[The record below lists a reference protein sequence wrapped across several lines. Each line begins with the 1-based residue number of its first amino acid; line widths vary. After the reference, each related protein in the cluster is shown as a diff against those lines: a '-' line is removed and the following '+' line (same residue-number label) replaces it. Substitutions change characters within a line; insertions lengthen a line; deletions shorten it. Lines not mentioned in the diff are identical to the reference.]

1 MSEFRT
7 EKAFLKA
14 YNIHEFDVPLATVD
28 MAIFT
33 VKDNTLQVLLVKRA
47 DYPAKGKWAL
57 PGGFIDLK
65 NDKDLSDTAHRKL
78 KEKTGI
84 DTSYLEQ
91 VGTTGNLKRDPR
103 GWSLTVSYFALISS
117 DEINLV
123 NDDSSELVVW
133 VSMDDVKEKYK
144 LAFDH
149 QTILESCYER
159 LKSKVQ
165 YTSLPVNLLPMEF
178 TLTELQKTFEIIL
191 GKSVEKKAFRR
202 RILDVNILKETGK
215 MKKGSNRPAKLYRV
229 LKSDENYFFSRSIE
243 GQR

>member
-1 MSEFRT
+1 MSEFTT

-33 VKDNTLQVLLVKRA
+33 VKDDNLQVLLVKRA

-65 NDKDLSDTAHRKL
+65 KDKDLSDTAHRKL

-84 DTSYLEQ
+84 DTPYLEQ

-103 GWSLTVSYFALISS
+103 GWSLTVSYLALISS
-117 DEINLV
+117 DDIKLIS
-123 NDDSSELVVW
+123 DDSSEMVVW
-133 VSMDDVKEKYK
+133 VPMSQVKDNYK

-149 QTILESCYER
+149 QIILENCYER

-165 YTSLPVNLLPMEF
+165 YTSLPVNLLPVEF
-178 TLTELQKTFEIIL
+178 TLTELQKTFEIVL
-191 GKSVEKKAFRR
+191 GKSIEKKAFRR

-229 LKSDENYFFSRSIE
+229 LKSGESYFFARSIE
-243 GQR
+243 GSR